1 MRVEI
6 TDHKYLTFVI
16 KVAYNTISSSFND
29 ILIDAAIFLAST
41 SRKEIL
47 SSLEKL

>member
-1 MRVEI
+1 MYGL
-6 TDHKYLTFVI
+6 KKNLTFVI
-16 KVAYNTISSSFND
+16 KVVYNTISSSFND
-29 ILIDAAIFLAST
+29 ILTEAAFFLAST